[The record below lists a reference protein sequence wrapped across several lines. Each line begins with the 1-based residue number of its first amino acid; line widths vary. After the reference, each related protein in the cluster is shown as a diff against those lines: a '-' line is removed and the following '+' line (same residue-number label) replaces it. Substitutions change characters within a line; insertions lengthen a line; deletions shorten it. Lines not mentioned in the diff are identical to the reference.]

1 MSLRVAIAGQKRF
14 GAAVLAL
21 VLERGHSAIVFPP
34 DDPADL
40 LCLAAGAARVPS
52 VPMWA
57 FPDQVDLLLAA
68 HCHHFIPTYARGMAR
83 IGTFGYHPSLLP
95 LHRGRDAIPW
105 VLRFRERVTG
115 GSVYW
120 MDDGAD
126 TGPVAYQDHA
136 FIRPDATAL
145 SLWIEQLFP
154 LGLRLFGRLLDDA
167 AAGRQIPAVPQ
178 DEAVATWEPALGRPP
193 PLSSK

>member
-21 VLERGHSAIVFPP
+21 VLERGCRVVVFPP
-34 DDPADL
+34 EDPSD
-40 LCLAAGAARVPS
+40 CLRASAESAGVPTA
-52 VPMWA
+52 PMWS
-57 FPDQVDLLLAA
+57 FSEPVDLLLAA
-68 HCHHFIPTYARGMAR
+68 HCHHFIPAYARAMAR

-95 LHRGRDAIPW
+95 VHRGRDAIPW
-105 VLRFRERVTG
+105 SLRFRERVTG

-126 TGPVAYQDHA
+126 TGPVAYQEHV
-136 FIRPDATAL
+136 FVKPDDTAL
-145 SLWIEQLFP
+145 SLWIGQLFP

-167 AAGRQIPAVPQ
+167 AAGTQIPAVAQ
-178 DEAVATWEPALGRPP
+178 DEAIATWEPSLSRPP
-193 PLSSK
+193 PLSGA

>member
-21 VLERGHSAIVFPP
+21 VLERGCHAIAFPP
-34 DDPADL
+34 DDPTDAL
-40 LCLAAGAARVPS
+40 RTSAESAGVPT
-52 VPMWA
+52 VPMWS
-57 FPDQVDLLLAA
+57 FSEPVDILLAA
-68 HCHHFIPTYARGMAR
+68 HCHHFIPAYARDMAR

-95 LHRGRDAIPW
+95 VHRGRDAIPW
-105 VLRFRERVTG
+105 SLRFRERVTG

-126 TGPVAYQDHA
+126 TGPVAYQEHV
-136 FIRPDATAL
+136 FIKPDDTPL
-145 SLWIEQLFP
+145 SLWIGQLFP

-167 AAGRQIPAVPQ
+167 AAGIQIPSVAQ
-178 DEAVATWEPALGRPP
+178 DEALATWEPSLARPP
-193 PLSSK
+193 PLSAT

>member
-21 VLERGHSAIVFPP
+21 VLERGCRAIVFPP
-34 DDPADL
+34 EDPAD
-40 LCLAAGAARVPS
+40 CLRASAESAGVPTA
-52 VPMWA
+52 PMWS
-57 FPDQVDLLLAA
+57 FSEPVDLLLAA
-68 HCHHFIPTYARGMAR
+68 HCHHFIPAYARGMAR

-95 LHRGRDAIPW
+95 VHRGRDAIPW
-105 VLRFRERVTG
+105 SLRFRERVTG

-126 TGPVAYQDHA
+126 TGPVAYQEHV
-136 FIRPDATAL
+136 FIKPDDTPL
-145 SLWIEQLFP
+145 SLWIGQLFP

-167 AAGRQIPAVPQ
+167 AAGIRIPSVSQ
-178 DEAVATWEPALGRPP
+178 DETVATWEPSLARPP
-193 PLSSK
+193 PLSAT